1 MGNILPGFFK
11 TAICLAVLLASGI
24 GAIPTYPEVAEAA
37 QIRYVDA
44 GAGGSNDGT
53 SWTNAFTDL
62 QDALTAAA
70 TGDEIWVAAGTYR
83 PTAGTDRTLSF
94 VLKSGVALYG
104 GFSGA
109 ETERGQRDAAA
120 NVATLSGNIGDT
132 GSASDNS
139 CHVVHGG
146 GADETAILDG
156 FTVSGGNADGAG
168 ENENG
173 GGMYNDSSSRPTVTG
188 CRFANNYADDQ
199 GGAAP
204 EDYDTAAVDDGGF
217 GGDDDSWA

>member
-1 MGNILPGFFK
+1 MRKILSGFLK
-11 TAICLAVLLASGI
+11 TAICIAVLLASGI
-24 GAIPTYPEVAEAA
+24 GAIPVRPEVAEGA

-53 SWTNAFTDL
+53 SWTDAFTDL
-62 QDALTAAA
+62 QDALTAAV
-70 TGDEIWVAAGTYR
+70 TGDEIWVAAGIYK
-83 PTAGTDRTLSF
+83 PTAGTDRTVSF

-120 NVATLSGNIGDT
+120 NVVTLSGNIGDT

-139 CHVVHGG
+139 YHVIRGG

-156 FTVSGGNADGAG
+156 FTVADGNADDIG
-168 ENENG
+168 ENGNG
-173 GGMYNDSSSRPTVTG
+173 GGMYNDSSSRPTVTA

-199 GGAAP
+199 GGGMYNANFGRP
-204 EDYDTAAVDDGGF
+204 AVSGCVFPATGP
-217 GGDDDSWA
+217 